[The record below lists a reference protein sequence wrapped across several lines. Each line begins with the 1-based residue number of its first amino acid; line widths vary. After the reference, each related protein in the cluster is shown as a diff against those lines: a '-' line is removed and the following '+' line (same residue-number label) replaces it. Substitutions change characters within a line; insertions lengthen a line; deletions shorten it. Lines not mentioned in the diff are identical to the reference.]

1 MYNQKTIID
10 NYGNVVKK
18 AVILKDDKLL
28 YTELKEGERL
38 VDYCNKDMLKPV
50 WNGTEWIEK
59 ATEKEIKEWK
69 DSKKIVSQEPSK
81 EETLIKELAMLKIN
95 DMKKDKTI
103 NDLSKTLA
111 DLKIKIMKMEGSN

>member
-50 WNGTEWIEK
+50 WNGTEWTEK

-69 DSKKIVSQEPSK
+69 DSKKI
-81 EETLIKELAMLKIN
+81 IKEPTEQEKIN
-95 DMKKDKTI
+95 AQLLMENAEIKKQLTEQQKVNANMLMQI
-103 NDLSKTLA
+103 AKL
-111 DLKIKIMKMEGSN
+111 GGVQ

>member
-1 MYNQKTIID
+1 MSNQKTIID